1 MLTVFNTSSSH
12 FILKGHGT
20 HTSGTVLGRRAI
32 NGITESKGIAD
43 GVAYDAKIAFLDI
56 GQGANIFTPNIP
68 RILGTGRP
76 YAKIHSAR

>member
-1 MLTVFNTSSSH
+1 M
-12 FILKGHGT
+12 IGHGT

-32 NGITESKGIAD
+32 NGITESKGVAD

-56 GQGANIFTPNIP
+56 MIGNEFYNPP
-68 RILGTGRP
+68 MSRVLKTGRP

>member
-1 MLTVFNTSSSH
+1 M
-12 FILKGHGT
+12 IGHGT

-32 NGITESKGIAD
+32 NGITESKGVAD

-56 GQGANIFTPNIP
+56 SKGENLTIP
-68 RILGTGRP
+68 DFARLLGTGRP